1 MMNKNLLALAIAAM
15 PLTAMADITQATL
28 YPSHGDLTWQEIQTV
43 KQGNG
48 VITIDRLPVSLQ
60 DQSVQVSLG
69 GVAGA
74 QIQQIE
80 IGRVEQT
87 GYISEQTQRL
97 RNELAQVLE
106 QLQAQEDAIQ
116 AWNQQVTLMTKAA
129 ENPHELSA
137 TELSDMAAALKQT
150 TMTALAEIRGIR
162 TQMRDNI
169 ALKDRL
175 ERELSQAQQNARA
188 SKTAQIHYRAP
199 AGGDLTITLEF
210 QSNEARW
217 SSEYNAQ
224 LNSRVAGQEGSNQ
237 KSGELTLQHLAVVQ
251 QTTGDDWS
259 NVELQLSTANARR
272 GTNMPALDS
281 WVVSPAQPDLLE
293 RQMKSSALM
302 LNSSAMAE
310 SQADF
315 GASVERQSTF
325 TQSYRLAQPVS
336 VPSGSNG
343 QRLIVAEHT
352 VAVEMAVWTAPAY
365 NPTGYVHATGIFTAD
380 APIPAGPVQLF
391 RDGQSVGSTYLP
403 EMTNGEELRLGFGV
417 DEAIRVAVIN
427 ETERTGEEGIWKSE
441 QVQRRQNRFEITNHH
456 DEAVNVRIFDR
467 MPVSQIDI
475 LTVEPLQISEPVERN
490 VDDKKGVLAWNRTVP
505 AGETVSVQ
513 SGFEVRVP
521 QGKQLPDL

>member
-1 MMNKNLLALAIAAM
+1 MMHKNLLAFAIAAM
-15 PLTAMADITQATL
+15 PLTAMADITRATL
-28 YPSHGDLTWQEIQTV
+28 YPSHGDLTWQETQTV
-43 KQGNG
+43 KQGSG
-48 VITIDRLPVSLQ
+48 VVTIDRLPVSLQ
-60 DQSVQVSLG
+60 DQSLRVSLG

-80 IGRVEQT
+80 VGRVEQT
-87 GYISEQTQRL
+87 GYVSEQTQRL
-97 RNELAQVLE
+97 RNELTQVLE

-129 ENPHELSA
+129 ENPNELSA
-137 TELSDMAAALKQT
+137 TELSDMATALKQT
-150 TMTALAEIRGIR
+150 TMAALAEIRGIR
-162 TQMRDNI
+162 SQMRDDI

-217 SSEYNAQ
+217 RSEYNAQ
-224 LNSRVAGQEGSNQ
+224 LSSRVAGQNGNDQ
-237 KSGELTLQHLAVVQ
+237 QGGELTLQHLAVVQ

-272 GTNMPALDS
+272 GTNMPTLDS
-281 WVVSPAQPDLLE
+281 WVVSPAQPELLT
-293 RQMKSSALM
+293 RQMKSAASM
-302 LNSSAMAE
+302 LSSNDMAE
-310 SQADF
+310 VQADF

-336 VPSGSNG
+336 IPNGGNG
-343 QRLIVAEHT
+343 QRLTVAEHT
-352 VAVEMAVWTAPAY
+352 LAVETAVWTAPAY
-365 NPTGYVHATGIFTAD
+365 DPTGYVHATGIFTAD

-403 EMTNGEELRLGFGV
+403 EMTSGEELRLGFGV

-427 ETERTGEEGIWKSE
+427 EMERTGEEGIWKSE
-441 QVQRRQNRFEITNHH
+441 QVQRRQNRFEITSYHS
-456 DEAVNVRIFDR
+456 EAVNVRIFDR

-475 LTVEPLQISEPVERN
+475 LTVKPLQISEPVERN
-490 VDDKKGVLAWNRTVP
+490 VDDKKGILAWNRKVP
-505 AGETVSVQ
+505 AGETISVQ

-521 QGKQLPDL
+521 EGKQLPNL

>member
-1 MMNKNLLALAIAAM
+1 MIKKNLLVLAIAAV
-15 PLTAMADITQATL
+15 PLSAAADITQATL
-28 YPSHGDLTWQEIQTV
+28 YPSHGDLTWQETQTV
-43 KQGNG
+43 KQGDG
-48 VITIDRLPVSLQ
+48 VITINRLPVSLQ
-60 DQSVQVSLG
+60 DQSLRVSLG
-69 GVAGA
+69 GVSGA

-80 IGRVEQT
+80 VGRVEQT

-97 RNELAQVLE
+97 RNELTQVLE
-106 QLQAQEDAIQ
+106 QIQAQEDGIQ

-150 TMTALAEIRGIR
+150 TQAALAEIRGIR

-188 SKTAQIHYRAP
+188 SKTAKIHYRAP
-199 AGGDLTITLEF
+199 ASGNLTITLEF
-210 QSNEARW
+210 QSDEARW
-217 SSEYNAQ
+217 RSEYNAQ
-224 LNSRVAGQEGSNQ
+224 LNSQIADQQNSNQ
-237 KSGELTLQHLAVVQ
+237 KSSELTLQHLAVVQ

-272 GTNMPALDS
+272 GNNMPPLDS
-281 WVVSPAQPDLLE
+281 WVVSPQQPDLLV

-302 LNSSAMAE
+302 SDSAVAE

-336 VPSGSNG
+336 IPNGGNG
-343 QRLIVAEHT
+343 QRLTVAEHT
-352 VAVEMAVWTAPAY
+352 LAVETAVWTAPAY
-365 NPTGYVHATGIFTAD
+365 DPTGYVHATGIFTAN

-417 DEAIRVAVIN
+417 DEAIRVAVVN
-427 ETERTGEEGIWKSE
+427 EIERTGEEGLWKSE

-456 DEAVNVRIFDR
+456 DQAVNVRIFDR

-475 LTVEPLQISEPVERN
+475 LTVKPLQISEPVERN
-490 VDDKKGVLAWNRTVP
+490 VDDKKGVLAWNRKVP
-505 AGETVSVQ
+505 AGQTVSVQ

-521 QGKQLPDL
+521 EGKQLPDL

>member
-1 MMNKNLLALAIAAM
+1 MIKKNLFVLTMAAM
-15 PLTAMADITQATL
+15 PLSAAAEITQATL
-28 YPSHGDLTWQEIQTV
+28 YPSHGDLTWQETQTV
-43 KQGNG
+43 NQGNG

-60 DQSVQVSLG
+60 DQSLRVSLG

-80 IGRVEQT
+80 VGRVEQT
-87 GYISEQTQRL
+87 GYVSEQTQRL
-97 RNELAQVLE
+97 RNELTEVQE
-106 QLQAQEDAIQ
+106 KLQAQEDAIR

-129 ENPHELSA
+129 ETPHELSA

-150 TMTALAEIRGIR
+150 TMAALAEIRGIR
-162 TQMRDNI
+162 TQMRDDI

-175 ERELSQAQQNARA
+175 ERELAQAQQNARA

-217 SSEYNAQ
+217 RSEYNAQ
-224 LNSRVAGQEGSNQ
+224 LNSQVAGKEGSKN

-259 NVELQLSTANARR
+259 NVELQLSTANVRR
-272 GTNMPALDS
+272 GTNMPTLDS
-281 WVVSPAQPDLLE
+281 WVVSPAQPDLLP
-293 RQMKSSALM
+293 RQMKSAAPM
-302 LNSSAMAE
+302 LESSAMDE
-310 SQADF
+310 VQADF

-336 VPSGSNG
+336 IPNGGNG
-343 QRLIVAEHT
+343 QRLTVAEHT
-352 VAVEMAVWTAPAY
+352 LPVKTAVWTAPAY
-365 NPTGYVHATGIFTAD
+365 NPAGYVHATGIFTAD

-403 EMTNGEELRLGFGV
+403 EMTSGEELRLGFGV
-417 DEAIRVAVIN
+417 DEALRVAVIN
-427 ETERTGEEGIWKSE
+427 EIERTGEEGLWKSE

-475 LTVEPLQISEPVERN
+475 LTVKPLQISEPVERN

-505 AGETVSVQ
+505 AGETISVQ

-521 QGKQLPDL
+521 EGKRLPDL